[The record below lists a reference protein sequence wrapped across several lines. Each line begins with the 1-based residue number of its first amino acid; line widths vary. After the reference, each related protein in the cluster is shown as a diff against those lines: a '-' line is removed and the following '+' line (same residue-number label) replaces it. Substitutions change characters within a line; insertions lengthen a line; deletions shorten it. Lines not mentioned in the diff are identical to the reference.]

1 MDIDNIIKERR
12 SIRHFKKKDIPWKKI
27 NEILES
33 FTYAPCAGD
42 IQNFRL
48 IVFKNDG
55 KLNKA
60 CHSQSSVV
68 ESNFLVAVCSDDSDL
83 VISYKEKGKFFGI
96 QNTAAGIQNMM
107 LKAYSMKV
115 GSCWIRTYDEDKI
128 RAILKIPEKISLHAI
143 VAFGYFKDK
152 PEMPLRLDTQK
163 VISFN
168 EFGKYRRDPLP
179 LIKK

>member
-1 MDIDNIIKERR
+1 MDIDSIIKGRR
-12 SIRHFKKKDIPWKKI
+12 SIRHFKKKAVPWKKI

-33 FTYAPCAGD
+33 FSYAPCAGE
-42 IQNFRL
+42 IQNWRL

-60 CHSQSSVV
+60 CHNQIPVV
-68 ESNFLVAVCSDDSDL
+68 ESDFFVAICSDDSVL
-83 VISYKEKGKFFGI
+83 VRTYKEKGKFFGI

-107 LKAYSMKV
+107 LKAHSMKV
-115 GSCWIRTYDEDKI
+115 GSCWIGAYDEDKI
-128 RAILKIPEKISLHAI
+128 KAILKIPEKIGLHAI
-143 VAFGYFKDK
+143 VVFGYAKDK

-179 LIKK
+179 LVKK